1 LLLAYICEP
10 KQQSTMKTSSIIPF
24 LALSLSLFADASE
37 TSRNLR
43 MSKKKTSVVF
53 NLAKTNDSARDG
65 GKATSFAL
73 TSSGATPTAVSSGAI
88 SESSASSNGY
98 FGSAS
103 TSGTAIAV
111 AASVDTEDVPL
122 PPVTPL
128 ALNVATTDA
137 YASGYVDAAG
147 GFADSTADATLT
159 DASTSAESSSYVVTP
174 PAAYVY
180 RSNYGGT
187 YVYGGGFGS
196 ANGLAVGVSV
206 SGDRN

>member
-1 LLLAYICEP
+1 
-10 KQQSTMKTSSIIPF
+10 MKTSSVITF
-24 LALSLSLFADASE
+24 LALSFLSLSADASE

-43 MSKKKTSVVF
+43 MSRKKTSVVF
-53 NLAKTNDSARDG
+53 NSARTDARASNG
-65 GKATSFAL
+65 GVASSYAQTSAD
-73 TSSGATPTAVSSGAI
+73 ATPTVVSTGARSG
-88 SESSASSNGY
+88 SFASSNDY
-98 FGSAS
+98 AGSAS
-103 TSGTAIAV
+103 TSGTAIAA

-206 SGDRN
+206 SGDGN